1 MSSHKNI
8 LKFFQTEVLLA
19 LLILSIVGCGGG
31 GDSSTEAQVVEA
43 PAPIATSTEAPV
55 AEAPTPIT
63 TSTETEVATTGL
75 VEEMPVDYSPDSDK
89 LVDKA
94 ETSTELY
101 VEPEFNFDSYK
112 SVSFDISVTDHLN
125 QPVPDVMLSISVID
139 AQITSFDDPLLQDKS
154 LLTKVFTDANGQIYV
169 TLEMSRSVSKV
180 LLELHT
186 LGVENDVIKP
196 VDDSGL
202 VIHLFQ

>member
-1 MSSHKNI
+1 MNSHKNI
-8 LKFFQTEVLLA
+8 VKIFKTEILLGLLVLSL
-19 LLILSIVGCGGG
+19 VGCGGG
-31 GDSSTEAQVVEA
+31 DSSAEA
-43 PAPIATSTEAPV
+43 PVAEAPTPIATSTEAPV
-55 AEAPTPIT
+55 AVAPTPIT
-63 TSTETEVATTGL
+63 TGTEAEVVTTGL
-75 VEEMPVDYSPDSDK
+75 VEETPVDYSPDSDK

-125 QPVPDVMLSISVID
+125 QPVADVMLSISVID
-139 AQITSFDDPLLQDKS
+139 AEITSFDDPLLQDKS

-169 TLEMSRSVSKV
+169 TLEMPRSVSKV

-196 VDDSGL
+196 VEDSGL
-202 VIHLFQ
+202 VIHHFQ

>member
-1 MSSHKNI
+1 MGSHKKN
-8 LKFFQTEVLLA
+8 FQTEILFG